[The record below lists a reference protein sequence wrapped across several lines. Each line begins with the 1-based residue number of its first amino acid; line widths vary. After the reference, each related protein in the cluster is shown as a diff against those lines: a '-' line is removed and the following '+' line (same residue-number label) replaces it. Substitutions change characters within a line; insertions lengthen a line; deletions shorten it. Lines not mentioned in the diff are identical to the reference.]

1 MATMFGRFEIQ
12 SELSKS
18 ETALIYKALDAE
30 TNQVVAL
37 KTQSLEPLGDHADGF
52 VETLIAE
59 GESTRDLVGQNIVLL
74 YGAGEIDGQFC
85 AAMEYI
91 QGNSIATMLARKEGF
106 SIWDLLDITRQICA
120 GLEQAAAK
128 GVTHCSLEPAKIMVQ
143 WDGLVKILGYGIS
156 NMSLIEAESGKGLG
170 RLMPYCSPEQ
180 IRGEAIDLRS
190 NLFTVGAILY
200 EMVVGKRAFDD
211 ADADPVALV
220 GRIENEMPASPSAV
234 NPKIHLAVSALIMK
248 ALAKDPAERYQSARE
263 LVQDLEKCKD
273 NSSGKKATTEV
284 KKSGP
289 TNTAV
294 SSADRAAAAS
304 KFVTPASSAAR
315 PEAPAPS
322 VPPRPVAP
330 KPVAP
335 KPVAQKPA
343 APIPVA
349 PVVSPKPVTPR
360 IAEPVA
366 ETKAAAAAAGASST
380 FGGSAPGF
388 AEANFGASSAASV
401 TPSFDTPS
409 FEVNSSSDFAS
420 TSDSQ
425 SDLNAAAEEAGRF
438 ISDFEL
444 HVPESQAAASP
455 VLSAAAVEQE
465 PKRPTPRVAAD
476 PMMSKSAPASA
487 SATTSFS
494 DLDEMPPLK
503 EPVFAPSAPE
513 PPEPSQPHTQVQ
525 IYPKLEE
532 KPKIQPREV
541 AEKAMH
547 QIATVP
553 PRLML
558 FSILGAVGVILIVAL
573 AVFFHVRS
581 EDDESTAAPRPTN
594 AAHATSTSASTQT
607 TAQTQAP
614 PVISKPAPPVAPI
627 VDSQPNL
634 KVRPAEKR
642 TAKNRRGPAPAP
654 APVVVTG
661 QALIDSSPQGAQFQ
675 VDGKNDP
682 SWVTPYNFADLSPGK
697 HIISVSKSGYTS
709 DIRSLEVVAGSKSSL
724 MVHLAP
730 ANALMVVNSAP
741 PAANIIIDGKPT
753 GRVTPAQFAVEK
765 GTHTVLLRKQGYL
778 DETVTADL
786 GPAQN
791 FQYAPVLRALGN
803 AGDMRTVGKFD
814 HLFGRGGENAAG
826 MGTILVRTQPKGAQV
841 AINQQIVEKLSPV
854 SVMVGPGN
862 YIVDITLSGF
872 KPVHKVVSVDKGGK
886 TPIDEI
892 LERQ

>member
-18 ETALIYKALDAE
+18 ETAFIYKALDAE

-37 KTQSLEPLGDHADGF
+37 KTQSLEPLGERADAF

-59 GESTRDLVGQNIVLL
+59 GESTRDLAGQNIVVL

-106 SIWDLLDITRQICA
+106 SIWDLLDITRQVCA

-128 GVTHCSLEPAKIMVQ
+128 GVTHCSLEPAKILVQ
-143 WDGLVKILGYGIS
+143 WDGLVKLLGYGIS

-190 NLFTVGAILY
+190 NLFTLGTILY
-200 EMVVGKRAFDD
+200 EMVVGRQAFD
-211 ADADPVALV
+211 AADPVTLV

-234 NPKIHLAVSALIMK
+234 NPKIQPAVSALIMK

-263 LVQDLEKCKD
+263 LVEDLEKCKD
-273 NSSGKKATTEV
+273 NGGGKKTAPEV
-284 KKSGP
+284 KKAAAV
-289 TNTAV
+289 AV
-294 SSADRAAAAS
+294 SSVDRAAAAS
-304 KFVTPASSAAR
+304 KFVSSAASAAKH
-315 PEAPAPS
+315 EPS
-322 VPPRPVAP
+322 AASVAP
-330 KPVAP
+330 KVVAP
-335 KPVAQKPA
+335 RAVAPKPA
-343 APIPVA
+343 APIPSVA
-349 PVVSPKPVTPR
+349 
-360 IAEPVA
+360 AEPVSRKPVAPRAAESAA
-366 ETKAAAAAAGASST
+366 ETKTAAAAAGAATTSR
-380 FGGSAPGF
+380 GSATEF
-388 AEANFGASSAASV
+388 AGADFGVSSAASV
-401 TPSFDTPS
+401 DSNVDTNFD
-409 FEVNSSSDFAS
+409 VNID
-420 TSDSQ
+420 SDSDSA
-425 SDLNAAAEEAGRF
+425 SDPNADPNSGARF

-444 HVPESQAAASP
+444 SVPESQAAPSP
-455 VLSAAAVEQE
+455 VLSAAVVEPESEQAS
-465 PKRPTPRVAAD
+465 PRVAVD
-476 PMMSKSAPASA
+476 PMMSGSASA
-487 SATTSFS
+487 SASSSRSFS
-494 DLDEMPPLK
+494 DLEEMPPLK
-503 EPVFAPSAPE
+503 EPVFAPPALPD
-513 PPEPSQPHTQVQ
+513 PPEPLPLRAQVQ

-547 QIATVP
+547 QIATIP

-558 FSILGAVGVILIVAL
+558 FSILGAVGVISIVAL

-581 EDDESTAAPRPTN
+581 EDDGSTAAPRPTK
-594 AAHATSTSASTQT
+594 AAHASSTSSSTQP
-607 TAQTQAP
+607 AAATQAP
-614 PVISKPAPPVAPI
+614 PPIAKPAPPAPPI
-627 VDSQPNL
+627 ADSQSNL
-634 KVRPAEKR
+634 KVRQIEKR
-642 TAKNRRGPAPAP
+642 NANRRAPAPAP

-661 QALIDSSPQGAQFQ
+661 QALIDSNPQGAQFQ
-675 VDGKNDP
+675 VDAKSDP
-682 SWVTPYNFADLSPGK
+682 SWVTPYSFAELSPGK
-697 HIISVSKSGYTS
+697 HIVSVSKSGYTA
-709 DIRSLEVVAGSKSSL
+709 DIRSLDVVAGSKSSL
-724 MVHLAP
+724 MIHLAP
-730 ANALMVVNSAP
+730 ANALVVVNSTP
-741 PAANIIIDGKPT
+741 PAANIVIDGKPT
-753 GRVTPAQFAVEK
+753 GKVTPAQFAVEK
-765 GTHTVLLRKQGYL
+765 GSHTVLLRKQGYL

-803 AGDMRTVGKFD
+803 AGDMRTVGKLD
-814 HLFGRGGENAAG
+814 HLFGRGGDNAAG
-826 MGTILVRTQPKGAQV
+826 MGTILIHTQPKGAQV

-862 YIVDITLSGF
+862 YIVDITLTGF
-872 KPVHKVVSVDKGGK
+872 KPVHKVISVDKGGK

>member
-18 ETALIYKALDAE
+18 ETALIYKALDLE

-37 KTQSLEPLGDHADGF
+37 KTQSLEPLGDRADAF

-74 YGAGEIDGQFC
+74 YGAGEIEGQFC

-106 SIWDLLDITRQICA
+106 SIWDLLDITRQVCA

-143 WDGLVKILGYGIS
+143 WDGMVKILGYGIS

-190 NLFTVGAILY
+190 NLFTVGTILY
-200 EMVVGKRAFDD
+200 EMVVGRQAFD
-211 ADADPVALV
+211 AADPVTLV
-220 GRIENEMPASPSAV
+220 GRIENEMPASPSTV
-234 NPKIHLAVSALIMK
+234 NPKIQPAVSALIMK

-273 NSSGKKATTEV
+273 GGKKAGPEV
-284 KKSGP
+284 KKTAAP
-289 TNTAV
+289 KVAV

-304 KFVTPASSAAR
+304 KFVSSASNAAR
-315 PEAPAPS
+315 PEPSAASAAPRA
-322 VPPRPVAP
+322 VAP
-330 KPVAP
+330 KPVSHAP
-335 KPVAQKPA
+335 TVPPEPLFSKPVN
-343 APIPVA
+343 
-349 PVVSPKPVTPR
+349 PR
-360 IAEPVA
+360 IEEPAA
-366 ETKAAAAAAGASST
+366 ETKTAAAAAGASTT
-380 FGGSAPGF
+380 FGGNAAEF
-388 AEANFGASSAASV
+388 AVADVGASSAAGVGSN
-401 TPSFDTPS
+401 FDTN
-409 FEVNSSSDFAS
+409 FDS
-420 TSDSQ
+420 TFGLNSDSRT
-425 SDLNAAAEEAGRF
+425 DLNSDSNSGVRF
-438 ISDFEL
+438 ISDFE
-444 HVPESQAAASP
+444 VNVSQSQAAPSP
-455 VLSAAAVEQE
+455 VLSAALVEQE
-465 PKRPTPRVAAD
+465 SEQISPRVAVD
-476 PMMSKSAPASA
+476 PMMSGSAAAS
-487 SATTSFS
+487 SATSFS
-494 DLDEMPPLK
+494 DLEEMPPMK
-503 EPVFAPSAPE
+503 EPVFAPP
-513 PPEPSQPHTQVQ
+513 PPEPAEPLPLRSQVQ
-525 IYPKLEE
+525 IYPKFEE
-532 KPKIQPREV
+532 KPRIQPREV

-558 FSILGAVGVILIVAL
+558 YSILGAVGLILVVAM

-581 EDDESTAAPRPTN
+581 EDDGSTAAPRPTK
-594 AAHATSTSASTQT
+594 AAHASATSSSTQPA
-607 TAQTQAP
+607 AQTQAP
-614 PVISKPAPPVAPI
+614 AQVAKPTPPPPMAE
-627 VDSQPNL
+627 SQPNL
-634 KVRPAEKR
+634 KIRQVEKHN
-642 TAKNRRGPAPAP
+642 ANSRRAPAPAP
-654 APVVVTG
+654 APVVTG
-661 QALIDSSPQGAQFQ
+661 QALVDSSPQGAQFQ
-675 VDGKNDP
+675 VDGKSDP

-697 HIISVSKSGYTS
+697 HIVSVSKSGYTS
-709 DIRSLEVVAGSKSSL
+709 DIRSLDVVAGSKSSL
-724 MVHLAP
+724 MVHLAA
-730 ANALMVVNSAP
+730 ANALVVVNSAP

-765 GTHTVLLRKQGYL
+765 GSHTVLLRKQGYL

-803 AGDMRTVGKFD
+803 TEDMRTVGKFNR
-814 HLFGRGGENAAG
+814 LFGRGGESAAS
-826 MGTILVRTQPKGAQV
+826 MGTILIRTQPKGAQV
-841 AINQQIVEKLSPV
+841 AINQQILEKLSPV
-854 SVMVGPGN
+854 SVVVGPGN